1 MLLGCFLIITLAA
14 GSFAATDDCC
24 SAEDRREIQY
34 IWKRVWASSFTAR
47 KVAIAGAVFD
57 DLFLHNPDAK
67 KLFTRVHVDDPTS
80 GEFRSHLVRVANG
93 LDNIINL
100 LDSQSVL
107 FEQLSHLAHQHEART
122 GVTKAHFEAIV
133 ASFARVLPQVS
144 SCFNV
149 EAWNRCFT
157 RVTQKISANLP

>member
-1 MLLGCFLIITLAA
+1 MMLSFFLVLALSA
-14 GSFAATDDCC
+14 AAFADDDCC
-24 SAEDRREIQY
+24 SAEDRREIQF

-57 DLFLHNPDAK
+57 DLFLHNPDARG
-67 KLFTRVHVDDPTS
+67 LFKRVHVDDPES

-93 LDNIINL
+93 LDNLINL

-107 FEQLSHLAHQHEART
+107 QEQLKHLAGQHEARA
-122 GVTKAHFEAIV
+122 GVTKSHFTAIA
-133 ASFARVLPQVS
+133 ASFSRVLPQVS

-149 EAWNRCFT
+149 EAWNRCFN
-157 RVTQKISANLP
+157 RLVGKISANLP